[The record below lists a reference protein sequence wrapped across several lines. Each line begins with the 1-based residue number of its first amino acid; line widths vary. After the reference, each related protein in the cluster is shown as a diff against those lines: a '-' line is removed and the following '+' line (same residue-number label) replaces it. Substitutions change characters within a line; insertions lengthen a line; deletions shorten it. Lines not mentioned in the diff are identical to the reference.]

1 MAIAKKTL
9 YILSGIIKTIV
20 GGFTLLVCALI
31 VLLRGLLKSSFDA
44 NPESVQE
51 MISSLV
57 ESSEDYAY
65 LSSYTHDEAVKFILD
80 TATIFGVVMGIL
92 AIIWIVIAIF
102 QFVNSKKIDKFEY
115 RKKQF
120 IILTV
125 ASWVVS
131 PLFISTILTTVGT
144 CLRKKRNAEVYE
156 EIESY
161 QD

>member
-9 YILSGIIKTIV
+9 YIISGIIKV
-20 GGFTLLVCALI
+20 VAGGFSFLVCALM
-31 VLLRGLLKSSFDA
+31 VLLRGVLKTSFDA

-65 LSSYTHDEAVKFILD
+65 LLDYTHDEAVGFVLKVS
-80 TATIFGVVMGIL
+80 TIFGVVMAL
-92 AIIWIVIAIF
+92 VAIIWIVIAIF

-120 IILTV
+120 VILTV
-125 ASWVVS
+125 LSWIVS
-131 PLFISTILTTVGT
+131 PLFISTILTTIAT
-144 CLRKKRNAEVYE
+144 CLRKKKNAELYE

>member
-9 YILSGIIKTIV
+9 YIISGIIKTIV
-20 GGFTLLVCALI
+20 GGFSFLVCALM
-31 VLLRGLLKSSFDA
+31 VLLRGVLKASFDA

-51 MISSLV
+51 MISSLI
-57 ESSEDYAY
+57 ESSESYEY
-65 LSSYTHDEAVKFILD
+65 LSSYTHDEAVQFILN
-80 TATIFGVVMGIL
+80 TATIFGVVMGIV

-102 QFVNSKKIDKFEY
+102 QFINSKKIDKYEF
-115 RKKQF
+115 RKKHF

-125 ASWVVS
+125 ISWIVS
-131 PLFISTILTTVGT
+131 PLFISTILTTIAT
-144 CLRKKRNAEVYE
+144 CLKRKKSAEEYE

>member
-9 YILSGIIKTIV
+9 YIISGVIKV
-20 GGFTLLVCALI
+20 VAGGFTFLVCALM
-31 VLLRGLLKSSFDA
+31 VLLRGMLKTSFDA
-44 NPESVQE
+44 NPDSVQE

-57 ESSEDYAY
+57 ESSNDYAY
-65 LSSYTHDEAVKFILD
+65 LKDYTHDEAVEFILRVS
-80 TATIFGVVMGIL
+80 TTFGVVVGII
-92 AIIWIVIAIF
+92 AIIWIVIAVF

-120 IILTV
+120 IVLTV
-125 ASWVVS
+125 FSWIVS
-131 PLFISTILTTVGT
+131 PLFISTILTTIAT
-144 CLRKKRNAEVYE
+144 ALRKKKGAEVYE